1 MAPATELAR
10 ILEKI
15 LERKLA
21 RIPEMEPT
29 KALEIAQSGQWVLSF
44 QPLASFAVADPL
56 TWLGIVLP
64 EVLAARASPEEEL
77 LSAAEGQE

>member
-1 MAPATELAR
+1 MEFGAREVAAEAPEVFLAAPEMAPATELAR

-29 KALEIAQSGQWVLSF
+29 KALEIA
-44 QPLASFAVADPL
+44 
-56 TWLGIVLP
+56 
-64 EVLAARASPEEEL
+64 
-77 LSAAEGQE
+77 